1 MRPDKQEV
9 KKKRKRDKMGY
20 DREDMRRGGMK
31 KKTGCKEKGVK
42 GQMKRK
48 I

>member
-1 MRPDKQEV
+1 MRPGKQEV
-9 KKKRKRDKMGY
+9 KKKRDKMGY

-31 KKTGCKEKGVK
+31 KKNRLQGERSE